1 MNKCCTPCGT
11 NLEGKG
17 REGGREG
24 GERKGG
30 IVGREREGREWKENK
45 EKDQEREEGWDGE
58 RSKRHV
64 KQKFNKDQFKEHM

>member
-1 MNKCCTPCGT
+1 M
-11 NLEGKG
+11 LYALWHQSRGK